1 MNAAIGNDMRVGEN
15 KRDREQLAMVFLIT
29 AELFLLSTIVGS
41 FIKKPFKEASGD
53 VLLCLFIGG
62 LLTAPWI
69 FERWW
74 KVYLPQRLK
83 CLFMMLILG
92 GPILGKIYRLYY
104 KISFWDKMLHMTSG
118 FLFATIGGVLPSVIE
133 KGKQHSFG
141 LQLACAV
148 MFTLSVAVVWE
159 FYEYSMDRFFG
170 MDMQQ
175 DTIVKDINSYLLG
188 SMNGAEKGVISSISG
203 INSVVINGVPMEI
216 NGYLD
221 IGLNDTMGDM
231 LICSLGGIIYCTFAV
246 LEHEGVALFRR
257 FSTLLPVYTGN
268 RYAGE
273 ECTNQ

>member
-1 MNAAIGNDMRVGEN
+1 MNIAIENEHRINGNR
-15 KRDREQLAMVFLIT
+15 KDREQLATAFLIV

-41 FIKKPFKEASGD
+41 FIEKPLSEAAGD
-53 VLLCLFIGG
+53 ILLCLFIGG

-104 KISFWDKMLHMTSG
+104 KLSFWDKLLHMTSG
-118 FLFATIGGVLPSVIE
+118 FLFATIGGILPSVIE
-133 KGKQHSFG
+133 KGKEHSLG

-148 MFTLSVAVVWE
+148 MFTLSIAVIWE
-159 FYEYSMDRFFG
+159 FYEYSMDKFFG

-175 DTIVKDINSYLLG
+175 DTVVKDINSYLLG
-188 SMNGAEKGVISSISG
+188 SLNGADKGVISSISG
-203 INSVVINGVPMEI
+203 INSVVIDGVPLEI

-231 LICSLGGIIYCTFAV
+231 LVCSVGGLLYCAFAI
-246 LEHEGVALFRR
+246 LERRGVAMFRS
-257 FSTLLPVYTGN
+257 FKNLLPVYTGSEYVN
-268 RYAGE
+268 E
-273 ECTNQ
+273 